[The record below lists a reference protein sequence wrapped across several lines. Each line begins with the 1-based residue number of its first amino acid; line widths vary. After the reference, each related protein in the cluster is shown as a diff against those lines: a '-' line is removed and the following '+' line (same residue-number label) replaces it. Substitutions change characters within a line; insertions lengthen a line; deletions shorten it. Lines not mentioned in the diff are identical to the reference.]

1 MHQSLTHLMLEFPQM
16 SKRSLFGF
24 RSTGWIMTTHVSH
37 VEVSGR
43 KRGAQSEKWDEQEKA
58 GEILM
63 TSSGDS
69 ESGFK
74 VIT

>member
-1 MHQSLTHLMLEFPQM
+1 
-16 SKRSLFGF
+16 
-24 RSTGWIMTTHVSH
+24 MTTHVSH
-37 VEVSGR
+37 MEVSGR
-43 KRGAQSEKWDEQEKA
+43 KRGAQSEKWDEHEKA

-69 ESGFK
+69 ESGFN